1 MTHLALAQALES
13 LQNRAYSIPNCKF
26 KLPNRAKDCDPTM
39 TFWLIY
45 FLFATPALSQKSD
58 AIVITLNISEGTN
71 EYHNYEA
78 VTESWAMHKIHS

>member
-1 MTHLALAQALES
+1 
-13 LQNRAYSIPNCKF
+13 
-26 KLPNRAKDCDPTM
+26 M